1 MLLVFCYSWLISVW
15 IVFCFVFVFITK
27 GVHRSGTAGFMAAP
41 HRNHDCGCH
50 VASPSVRQ
58 TLDEME
64 FERGLWSA
72 ALSGQVEDI
81 ETRLRKG
88 DDVNARDKS
97 GYTALVST
105 LVVCCKMWCFLF
117 VSSPQLKKP
126 AGHLILDEQ
135 VTRAVVSPLIYM
147 LPCVHLHHLG
157 LLSFGVTVHSHS
169 DCSVDE
175 VMLNVLRCR
184 LTY

>member
-1 MLLVFCYSWLISVW
+1 MLFLINISL
-15 IVFCFVFVFITK
+15 IFLYFITK

-41 HRNHDCGCH
+41 HRDHDCGCH

-105 LVVCCKMWCFLF
+105 LVVCCKM
-117 VSSPQLKKP
+117 
-126 AGHLILDEQ
+126 
-135 VTRAVVSPLIYM
+135 
-147 LPCVHLHHLG
+147 
-157 LLSFGVTVHSHS
+157 
-169 DCSVDE
+169 
-175 VMLNVLRCR
+175 
-184 LTY
+184 

>member
-1 MLLVFCYSWLISVW
+1 
-15 IVFCFVFVFITK
+15 
-27 GVHRSGTAGFMAAP
+27 MAAP

-105 LVVCCKMWCFLF
+105 LVVCCKM
-117 VSSPQLKKP
+117 
-126 AGHLILDEQ
+126 
-135 VTRAVVSPLIYM
+135 
-147 LPCVHLHHLG
+147 
-157 LLSFGVTVHSHS
+157 
-169 DCSVDE
+169 
-175 VMLNVLRCR
+175 
-184 LTY
+184 